1 MTIEN
6 VLKRKG
12 TVVYT
17 VQLHQ
22 PLAVAIE
29 RLHEKRIGALVVRG
43 ENDEIAG
50 ILSERDVVAAL
61 AKRGQAA
68 LTEPLEVCATEEVYT
83 CAPSDDINTAMN
95 WMTRERVRHLPVVEG
110 TKLLGI
116 VSIGD
121 LVKQRMQA
129 IKDEANVLR
138 DMVIAQR

>member
-1 MTIEN
+1 MTIKD
-6 VLKRKG
+6 VLKQKGNTVHTIRKN
-12 TVVYT
+12 
-17 VQLHQ
+17 Q

-29 RLHEKRIGALVVRG
+29 RLHEKKIGALVVVG
-43 ENDEIAG
+43 EGDEIAG
-50 ILSERDVVAAL
+50 IVSERDVVDAL

-68 LTEPLEVCATEEVYT
+68 LTESLINCATPDVYT
-83 CAPSDDINTAMN
+83 CGPDDDINTAMN
-95 WMTRERVRHLPVVEG
+95 WMTRRRVRHLPVVEG

-138 DMVIAQR
+138 DMVIAGR

>member
-1 MTIEN
+1 MTIN
-6 VLKRKG
+6 DVLKTKG
-12 TVVYT
+12 SVVYT
-17 VQLHQ
+17 VQLQQ

-29 RLHEKRIGALVVRG
+29 RLHEKGVGALVVLG
-43 ENDEIAG
+43 DNDEITG

-68 LTEPLEVCATEEVYT
+68 LTEPLKQSATKEVYT
-83 CAPSDDINTAMN
+83 CAPSDDVNTAMN

-138 DMVIAQR
+138 DMVIAGR

>member
-6 VLKRKG
+6 VLKTKG
-12 TVVYT
+12 SVVYT

-29 RLHEKRIGALVVRG
+29 RLHEKGIGALVVRG
-43 ENDEIAG
+43 DSDEIAG

-68 LTEPLEVCATEEVYT
+68 LTEPLKLCATEQVYT
-83 CAPSDDINTAMN
+83 CAPSDSVNNAMN

-121 LVKQRMQA
+121 LVKQRMRA
-129 IKDEANVLR
+129 IKEEANVLR

>member
-1 MTIEN
+1 MTIN
-6 VLKRKG
+6 DVLKTKG

-17 VQLHQ
+17 VQCQQ

-29 RLHEKRIGALVVRG
+29 RLHEKEIGALVVLG
-43 ENDEIAG
+43 DNDEIAG
-50 ILSERDVVAAL
+50 IVSERDVVGAL
-61 AKRGQAA
+61 AMRGQAA
-68 LTEPLEVCATEEVYT
+68 LTEPLERCATEDVYT
-83 CAPSDDINTAMN
+83 CAPSDEVNTAMN